1 MPAIARLAELIAR
14 FMPSDGLA
22 DCDLPRVTLIRS
34 SSPTLPMPVVYE
46 PSISLIAQGRKQVA
60 LGDRLLVYDAEQY
73 LVASVDMPVI
83 GSVIGA
89 SRSAPYLCL
98 QYKFDLAALSAL
110 SLEIGLPASDREPAG
125 LALHRLTPSLLD
137 AFIRLVALLETPA
150 DIPVLAPLIERE
162 ILYRLLTG
170 STAALMQHIASQDG
184 SLARVSR
191 AIGWIKSHYREP
203 LTIEALAGHAG
214 MSPSSLHAH
223 FKSVTRLSPLRYRAQ
238 LRLQEARRLMIAEGL
253 EAAQAGFRVGY
264 ESPSQFS
271 REYVRLYGAAPA
283 TDAVR
288 ARTAGGLALRYSAT
302 RLKEL
307 ASSIKKL
314 ALRIAESEVG

>member
-1 MPAIARLAELIAR
+1 MPPIARLSDLIAH

-46 PSISLIAQGRKQVA
+46 PSICLIAQGRKQVA

-73 LVASVDMPVI
+73 LVASVDMPVV

-89 SRSAPYLCL
+89 SRAAPYLCL
-98 QYKFDLAALSAL
+98 QYKFDLAALGAL
-110 SLEIGLPASDREPAG
+110 SLEMGLPASGREPAG
-125 LALHRLTPSLLD
+125 LALHRLTPGLLD
-137 AFIRLVALLETPA
+137 AFTRLVALLETPA

-170 STAALMQHIASQDG
+170 STAALMQHIASQDS

-223 FKSVTRLSPLRYRAQ
+223 FKSVTRLSPLRYRTQ

-271 REYVRLYGAAPA
+271 REYARLYGAAPA

-288 ARTAGGLALRYSAT
+288 ARTAEGSRFGSAVARSAGRRAESAT
-302 RLKEL
+302 LQHQ
-307 ASSIKKL
+307 
-314 ALRIAESEVG
+314 

>member
-1 MPAIARLAELIAR
+1 MPEIARLAEFIAR

-46 PSISLIAQGRKQVA
+46 PSICLIAQGRKQVA
-60 LGDRLLVYDAEQY
+60 LGDRMLVYDAEQY
-73 LVASVDMPVI
+73 LVASVDMPVV

-110 SLEIGLPASDREPAG
+110 SLEMGLPASDREPAG

-137 AFIRLVALLETPA
+137 AFIRLVALLEAPA
-150 DIPVLAPLIERE
+150 DISVLAPLIERE

-170 STAALMQHIASQDG
+170 STAALMQHIASHDG

-283 TDAVR
+283 TDAGR
-288 ARTAGGLALRYSAT
+288 ARTAGGLALP
-302 RLKEL
+302 
-307 ASSIKKL
+307 
-314 ALRIAESEVG
+314 

>member
-1 MPAIARLAELIAR
+1 
-14 FMPSDGLA
+14 
-22 DCDLPRVTLIRS
+22 
-34 SSPTLPMPVVYE
+34 MPVV
-46 PSISLIAQGRKQVA
+46 
-60 LGDRLLVYDAEQY
+60 
-73 LVASVDMPVI
+73 

-89 SRSAPYLCL
+89 TRTAPYLCL

-110 SLEIGLPASDREPAG
+110 CLEIGSPAPGHEPAG
-125 LALHRLTPSLLD
+125 IALHRLTPALTDAFTRLLSLLD
-137 AFIRLVALLETPA
+137 TPS
-150 DIPVLAPLIERE
+150 DIAVLAPLVERE
-162 ILYRLLTG
+162 ILYRLATG
-170 STAALMQHIASQDG
+170 STAAMMRHIASQDG

-203 LTIEALAGHAG
+203 LTIETLAEHAG

-223 FKSVTRLSPLRYRAQ
+223 FKAVTRLSPLRYRAQ

-283 TDAVR
+283 TDAGR
-288 ARTAGGLALRYSAT
+288 ARTAGGIVVRAHGARHLQVR
-302 RLKEL
+302 
-307 ASSIKKL
+307 
-314 ALRIAESEVG
+314 G

>member
-1 MPAIARLAELIAR
+1 MPAIARLSDLIAR
-14 FMPSDGLA
+14 FVPADGLA
-22 DCDLPRVTLIRS
+22 DCALPRVTLIRS

-46 PSISLIAQGRKQVA
+46 PSICLVAQGRKQVA
-60 LGDRLLVYDAEQY
+60 LGDRLLVYDAGQFV
-73 LVASVDMPVI
+73 VASVDMPVV

-89 SRSAPYLCL
+89 SRAAPYLCL
-98 QYKFDLAALSAL
+98 QYKFDLAALGAL
-110 SLEIGLPASDREPAG
+110 SLEMRLPAPGREPAG
-125 LALHRLTPSLLD
+125 LALHRPTPGLLD
-137 AFIRLVALLETPA
+137 AFTRLLALLETPA
-150 DIPVLAPLIERE
+150 DIPILAPLVERE

-170 STAALMQHIASQDG
+170 STVAMMRHIASQDG

-191 AIGWIKSHYREP
+191 AIGWIKAHYREP
-203 LTIEALAGHAG
+203 LSIEMLAGHAG

-271 REYVRLYGAAPA
+271 REYARLYGAAPA
-283 TDAVR
+283 TEAGR
-288 ARTAGGLALRYSAT
+288 ARDAGAVALR
-302 RLKEL
+302 
-307 ASSIKKL
+307 
-314 ALRIAESEVG
+314 